1 MTIAMSQVRLTEAGS
16 SIYVL
21 SWGEY
26 DSKQDSGPLLGASD
40 LDFAVLADEYR
51 HDRYA
56 AADAAGEDNCWLD
69 EGDFTAWL
77 LDKGKLRPIETQS
90 VRLEPFSHDF
100 VPTHWPACPEC
111 GSGRGEPGF
120 ENPRDSLNRVT
131 AYRRCTECR
140 HSWGHVE
147 VANNPRFPMLEDD
160 GRDHEGGCVPFA
172 ISKACGL
179 AFFDVLEVC
188 QRHGWSNRHGM
199 ATAKA
204 VIAAGELGFALIQQ
218 NRSGVGTANAPTLKR
233 LLADLPRDRNYIAGV
248 KGHWLALVRGVIV
261 DNDTNSG
268 PGKKVLELYEV
279 RKAGA

>member
-1 MTIAMSQVRLTEAGS
+1 MSQVRLAEAGN

-26 DSKQDSGPLLGASD
+26 DSKQNSGPLLGASD

-51 HDRYA
+51 RDRYA
-56 AADAAGEDNCWLD
+56 AADAAGEDQCWLD
-69 EGDFTAWL
+69 EGDFTSWL
-77 LDKGKLRPIETQS
+77 IDKGTLRPIETRS
-90 VRLEPFSHDF
+90 VRLEPFSHSF
-100 VPTHWPACPEC
+100 IPTHWPECPEC
-111 GSGRGEPGF
+111 RSGRGEPEF
-120 ENPRDSLNRVT
+120 ENVRKSLNRVT
-131 AYRRCTECR
+131 AYRCCTECR
-140 HSWGHVE
+140 HSWAHVE
-147 VANNPRFPMLEDD
+147 VPNNSRFPMLEDD

-188 QRHGWSNRHGM
+188 RRHGWSNRHGM

-204 VIAAGELGFALIQQ
+204 VIAAGELGFALIRQ
-218 NRSGVGTANAPTLKR
+218 NRCGVGTANAPTLKR
-233 LLADLPRDRNYIAGV
+233 LLAELPHDRNYIAGV

-268 PGKKVLELYEV
+268 PGKKVMELYEV
-279 RKAGA
+279 RKAGAYPEI